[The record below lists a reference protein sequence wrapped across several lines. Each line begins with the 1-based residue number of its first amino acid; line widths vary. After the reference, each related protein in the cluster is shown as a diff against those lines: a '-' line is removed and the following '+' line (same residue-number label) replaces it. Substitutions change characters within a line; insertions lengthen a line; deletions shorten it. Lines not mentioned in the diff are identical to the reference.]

1 MSKYDKEYQ
10 DYVEEEYLN
19 QYISDEMENNEGL
32 EEIINE
38 NFDRNKIYKYTSNE
52 NKDYLNFIF
61 DKIKKED
68 EEKGTN
74 NYEQKN
80 NYLNLIKN
88 TYFQKQ
94 NSKSEKIN
102 YLIYYLKNKYSIL
115 TGNILYSLFNND
127 NEKKNENESNMSVN
141 DYKNFILMNFNK
153 ETINLD
159 NEEEYKKF
167 SKLLFDIVN

>member
-159 NEEEYKKF
+159 NEEDYKKF
-167 SKLLFDIVN
+167 SKLLFDIVD

>member
-94 NSKSEKIN
+94 HSKSEKIN

-159 NEEEYKKF
+159 NEEDYKKF
-167 SKLLFDIVN
+167 SKLLFDIVD

>member
-102 YLIYYLKNKYSIL
+102 YLIYYLIYVLKV
-115 TGNILYSLFNND
+115 F
-127 NEKKNENESNMSVN
+127 NESPS
-141 DYKNFILMNFNK
+141 
-153 ETINLD
+153 
-159 NEEEYKKF
+159 
-167 SKLLFDIVN
+167 

>member
-38 NFDRNKIYKYTSNE
+38 NFDRNKIYKYTCNE

-74 NYEQKN
+74 NYEQKK

-94 NSKSEKIN
+94 HSKSEKIN

-159 NEEEYKKF
+159 NEEDYKKF
-167 SKLLFDIVN
+167 SKLLFDIVD

>member
-10 DYVEEEYLN
+10 DYVEEENLN

-159 NEEEYKKF
+159 NEEDYKKF
-167 SKLLFDIVN
+167 SKLLFDIVD

>member
-74 NYEQKN
+74 NYEQKK

-94 NSKSEKIN
+94 HSKSEKIN

-159 NEEEYKKF
+159 NEEDYKKF
-167 SKLLFDIVN
+167 SKLLFDIVD